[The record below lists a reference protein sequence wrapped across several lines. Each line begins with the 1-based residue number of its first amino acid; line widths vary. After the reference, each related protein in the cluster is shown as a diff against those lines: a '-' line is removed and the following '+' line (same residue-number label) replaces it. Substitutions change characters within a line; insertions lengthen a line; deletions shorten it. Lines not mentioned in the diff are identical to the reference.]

1 MSAAQTIAVQRI
13 LAKKFTEGEATELL
27 DYVDEQKGDTATKQF
42 VKQEI
47 EGVKKDFKQEI
58 CGVKRDFKQEI
69 DSVKR
74 DVNWLKWIVGL
85 GIPALLSVM
94 LYLHGDTKKEMSD
107 MRKEIA
113 ENRKLLIQILQ
124 KK

>member
-13 LAKKFTEGEATELL
+13 LTKKFTEREATELL

-47 EGVKKDFKQEI
+47 EGVKKDLKQEI
-58 CGVKRDFKQEI
+58 DGVKRDI
-69 DSVKR
+69 
-74 DVNWLKWIVGL
+74 NWLKWIVGL

-94 LYLHGDTKKEMSD
+94 LYLHNDTK
-107 MRKEIA
+107 KEIA

-124 KK
+124 KR